1 MKNNY
6 SDPKS
11 LAKNLKENI
20 KQFLMEKP
28 DVDSLRNSIDNC
40 LKESAELFTPS
51 ANDLD
56 FSKME
61 VEMLDI
67 NNGFTVNLMPIFH
80 NLSQEAQ
87 IDIFCKMNQVKRE
100 WFDFTFDEEGFM
112 SVSFKEPAETVH
124 ITVKVDKEGC
134 TIDYD

>member
-1 MKNNY
+1 MKSNY
-6 SDPKS
+6 SDPNS
-11 LAKNLKENI
+11 LEKNLKENI

-28 DVDSLRNSIDNC
+28 DTASIRNSIENC
-40 LKESAELFTPS
+40 LKGSAELFTPS
-51 ANDLD
+51 TNALD

-61 VEMLDI
+61 VEMLDM
-67 NNGFTVNLMPIFH
+67 NEFTVNLMPIFH

-87 IDIFCKMNQVKRE
+87 IDIFCKMNQVKKE

-112 SVSFKEPAETVH
+112 SVSFKEPAESVH

>member
-1 MKNNY
+1 MKSNY
-6 SDPKS
+6 SDPSS
-11 LAKNLKENI
+11 LEKNLKENI

-28 DVDSLRNSIDNC
+28 DTASIRNSIEDC
-40 LKESAELFTPS
+40 LKGSAELFTPS
-51 ANDLD
+51 TNDLD

-61 VEMLDI
+61 IEMLGM
-67 NNGFTVNLMPIFH
+67 NEFTVNLMPIFH

-87 IDIFCKMNQVKRE
+87 IDIFCKMNQVKKE

-112 SVSFKEPAETVH
+112 SVSFKEPAESVH